1 MDLRSGCSIDIS
13 TPSGKR
19 IISGFASQLD
29 ECNHMALRPQNLT
42 PEKARTKALEFTL
55 ISSFGS
61 ELRRGI
67 ESKSAINYFI
77 EYK

>member
-1 MDLRSGCSIDIS
+1 MY
-13 TPSGKR
+13 PS
-19 IISGFASQLD
+19 
-29 ECNHMALRPQNLT
+29 NHMALRPQNLT

-55 ISSFGS
+55 LSSFGS